1 MNHDIYQEPLVS
13 RYTSREMQELFSER
27 FKFTHWR
34 RCWVALA
41 EGQHELGLAAVTAD
55 MVAELKAHVDDI
67 DYELARAKEREIRH
81 DVMAHVFA
89 YGQQCPL
96 AEPIIHLGATS
107 QFVVCNTDLLIQKRA
122 LALVKRALVKV
133 IANLADFAEKHKDL
147 ATLGFTH
154 YQPAQPT
161 TVGKR
166 TTLYLQDLLMDLDYV
181 EQLEGQIKAR
191 GAKGTVGTQATFIE
205 LFNGDHAK
213 VRELDRR
220 VAAKIGFDQV
230 CAVTG
235 QTYPRKLDMKI
246 AETLAGIAASAHK
259 FAVDLRL
266 LSNLKM
272 QEEPFESKQV
282 GSSAMAYKRN
292 PMRSERM
299 TGLARKLMGLPA
311 NFAATAANQWFE
323 RTLDDRFDGQDA
335 ATYLWETR
343 QVVPFL
349 KIDKGLED
357 EADGVQLLKPI
368 PGLDALLARAKAK
381 GVFGTKER
389 SVIKANNPAGIA
401 KVLDQQFELARQVL
415 AAGLVPIVEPEVD
428 IKAADKEAIEV
439 ELKKGLLARLDT
451 LDPSTPVVLK
461 LTLPSVDGYFQELVD
476 HPAVLKVVALSG
488 GYSRDEANARLA
500 RNPGVIASFSRAL
513 TEGLSAQQGD
523 AEFNQ
528 ALDATIESIYRA
540 SIA

>member
-41 EGQHELGLAAVTAD
+41 EAQHELGLAAVTAD

-67 DYELARAKEREIRH
+67 DYDLARAKEREIRH

-122 LALVKRALVKV
+122 LALVKRSLVKV
-133 IANLADFAEKHKDL
+133 IANLADFAEKHKNL

-166 TTLYLQDLLMDLDYV
+166 ATLYLQDLLMDLDYV

-205 LFNGDHAK
+205 LFNGDHAR

-230 CAVTG
+230 FAVTG

-266 LSNLKM
+266 LSNLKV

-323 RTLDDRFDGQDA
+323 RTLDDSAIRRMDLAQAFLLSDA
-335 ATYLWETR
+335 ILKLYINITADM
-343 QVVPFL
+343 VVYP
-349 KIDKGLED
+349 KQIEKH
-357 EADGVQLLKPI
+357 
-368 PGLDALLARAKAK
+368 LLAELPFMATEKILMAC
-381 GVFGTKER
+381 VER
-389 SVIKANNPAGIA
+389 GKSRQEMHEVIREHSV
-401 KVLDQQFELARQVL
+401 
-415 AAGLVPIVEPEVD
+415 AAGLDVKNQGLD
-428 IKAADKEAIEV
+428 NN
-439 ELKKGLLARLDT
+439 LLARLADDQRVPFGQDELLGLVSNFQQFT
-451 LDPSTPVVLK
+451 GRAAEQTSEFLDEVVRPVLRK
-461 LTLPSVDGYFQELVD
+461 YSDL
-476 HPAVLKVVALSG
+476 G
-488 GYSRDEANARLA
+488 GD
-500 RNPGVIASFSRAL
+500 IDASL
-513 TEGLSAQQGD
+513 QV
-523 AEFNQ
+523 
-528 ALDATIESIYRA
+528 
-540 SIA
+540 

>member
-1 MNHDIYQEPLVS
+1 MNITKSISMNRDIYQEPLVS

-34 RCWVALA
+34 KCWVALA
-41 EGQHELGLAAVTAD
+41 EAQHELGLSAVTAE
-55 MVAELKAHVDDI
+55 MVAELKANTENI
-67 DYELARAKEREIRH
+67 DYEAAAAKEREIRH

-122 LALVKRALVKV
+122 LGLVKKSLLKV
-133 IANLADFAEKHKDL
+133 IANLAEFCTRYKDL

-166 TTLYLQDLLMDLDYV
+166 NTLYLQDLLMDLDYI

-205 LFNGDHAK
+205 LFAGDHAK
-213 VRELDRR
+213 VRELDRL
-220 VAAKIGFDQV
+220 VSEKIGFDQV
-230 CAVTG
+230 FAVTG
-235 QTYPRKLDMKI
+235 QTYPRKLDMKTS
-246 AETLAGIAASAHK
+246 ETLAGIGASAHK

-266 LSNLKM
+266 LSNLKV

-323 RTLDDRFDGQDA
+323 RTLDDSAIRRMDMAQAFLLTDA
-335 ATYLWETR
+335 ILKLYINITNDMVVYPKQIERHLKEELPFMATEKILMACVERGKSR
-343 QVVPFL
+343 QEMHEVIREHSVAAGSDVKNKGLRNNLLDRLAEDERVPFDYQEL
-349 KIDKGLED
+349 NGLIGD
-357 EADGVQLLKPI
+357 Y
-368 PGLDALLARAKAK
+368 
-381 GVFGTKER
+381 
-389 SVIKANNPAGIA
+389 
-401 KVLDQQFELARQVL
+401 QQFTGRAAMQTEEFLREQVAPVL
-415 AAGLVPIVEPEVD
+415 EKHQHLLGDVD
-428 IKAADKEAIEV
+428 A
-439 ELKKGLLARLDT
+439 
-451 LDPSTPVVLK
+451 S
-461 LTLPSVDGYFQELVD
+461 LTV
-476 HPAVLKVVALSG
+476 
-488 GYSRDEANARLA
+488 
-500 RNPGVIASFSRAL
+500 
-513 TEGLSAQQGD
+513 
-523 AEFNQ
+523 
-528 ALDATIESIYRA
+528 
-540 SIA
+540 

>member
-41 EGQHELGLAAVTAD
+41 EAQHELGLASVTAE
-55 MVAELKAHVDDI
+55 MVAELKANVENI
-67 DYELARAKEREIRH
+67 NYEVAAAKEQEIRH

-122 LALVKRALVKV
+122 LQLIKKSLVKV
-133 IANLADFAEKHKDL
+133 ITNLSEFCHQNKGL

-166 TTLYLQDLLMDLDYV
+166 NTLYIQDLLMDLDYI
-181 EQLEGQIKAR
+181 EQLEKQIKAR

-205 LFNGDHAK
+205 LFNGDHRK
-213 VRELDRR
+213 VRELDRL
-220 VAAKIGFDQV
+220 VSEKIGFDQV
-230 CAVTG
+230 FAVTG
-235 QTYPRKLDMKI
+235 QTYPRKLDMKTS
-246 AETLAGIAASAHK
+246 ETLAGIGASAHK

-323 RTLDDRFDGQDA
+323 RTLDDSAIRRMDLAQAFLLTDA
-335 ATYLWETR
+335 VLKLYINITNDMVVYPKQIERHLKEELPFMATEKILMACVERGKSR
-343 QVVPFL
+343 QEMHEV
-349 KIDKGLED
+349 IREH
-357 EADGVQLLKPI
+357 
-368 PGLDALLARAKAK
+368 
-381 GVFGTKER
+381 
-389 SVIKANNPAGIA
+389 SV
-401 KVLDQQFELARQVL
+401 
-415 AAGLVPIVEPEVD
+415 AAGLDVKNQGIRNDLLDRLAEDERVPFD
-428 IKAADKEAIEV
+428 HKE
-439 ELKKGLLARLDT
+439 LDGLLSNYQQFTGRAAMQTTEFLQEIVA
-451 LDPSTPVVLK
+451 PVIGKYENLIGDIDAS
-461 LTLPSVDGYFQELVD
+461 LTV
-476 HPAVLKVVALSG
+476 
-488 GYSRDEANARLA
+488 
-500 RNPGVIASFSRAL
+500 
-513 TEGLSAQQGD
+513 
-523 AEFNQ
+523 
-528 ALDATIESIYRA
+528 
-540 SIA
+540 

>member
-1 MNHDIYQEPLVS
+1 MNITKSISMNRDIYQEPLVS

-34 RCWVALA
+34 KCWVALA
-41 EGQHELGLAAVTAD
+41 EAQHQLGLSAVTAE
-55 MVAELKAHVDDI
+55 MVAELKANTENI
-67 DYELARAKEREIRH
+67 DYEVAAAKEREIRH

-122 LALVKRALVKV
+122 LGLVKKSLLKV
-133 IANLADFAEKHKDL
+133 IANLAEFCARYKDL

-166 TTLYLQDLLMDLDYV
+166 NTLYLQDLLMDMDYI

-205 LFNGDHAK
+205 LFAGDHAK
-213 VRELDRR
+213 VRELDRL
-220 VAAKIGFDQV
+220 VSEKIGFDQV
-230 CAVTG
+230 FAVTG
-235 QTYPRKLDMKI
+235 QTYPRKLDMKTS
-246 AETLAGIAASAHK
+246 ETLAGIGASAHK

-266 LSNLKM
+266 LSNLKV

-323 RTLDDRFDGQDA
+323 RTLDDSAIRRMDMAQAFLLTDA
-335 ATYLWETR
+335 ILKLYINITNDMVVYPKQIERHLKEELPFMATEKILMACVERGKSR
-343 QVVPFL
+343 QEMHEVIREHSVAAGSDVKNQGLRNNLLDRLAEDDRVPFDYQEL
-349 KIDKGLED
+349 NGLIGD
-357 EADGVQLLKPI
+357 Y
-368 PGLDALLARAKAK
+368 
-381 GVFGTKER
+381 
-389 SVIKANNPAGIA
+389 
-401 KVLDQQFELARQVL
+401 QQFTGRAAMQTMEFLREQVAPVL
-415 AAGLVPIVEPEVD
+415 EKHQHLLGDVD
-428 IKAADKEAIEV
+428 A
-439 ELKKGLLARLDT
+439 
-451 LDPSTPVVLK
+451 S
-461 LTLPSVDGYFQELVD
+461 LTV
-476 HPAVLKVVALSG
+476 
-488 GYSRDEANARLA
+488 
-500 RNPGVIASFSRAL
+500 
-513 TEGLSAQQGD
+513 
-523 AEFNQ
+523 
-528 ALDATIESIYRA
+528 
-540 SIA
+540 

>member
-1 MNHDIYQEPLVS
+1 MNITKSISMNRDIYQEPLVS

-34 RCWVALA
+34 KCWVALA
-41 EGQHELGLAAVTAD
+41 EAQHELGLSAVTAE
-55 MVAELKAHVDDI
+55 MVAELKANTENI
-67 DYELARAKEREIRH
+67 DYEAAAAKEREIRH

-122 LALVKRALVKV
+122 LGLVKKSLLKV
-133 IANLADFAEKHKDL
+133 IANLAEFCIRYKDL

-166 TTLYLQDLLMDLDYV
+166 NTLYLQDLLMDLDYI

-205 LFNGDHAK
+205 LFAGDHAK
-213 VRELDRR
+213 VRELDRL
-220 VAAKIGFDQV
+220 VSEKIGFDQV
-230 CAVTG
+230 FAVTG
-235 QTYPRKLDMKI
+235 QTYPRKLDMKTS
-246 AETLAGIAASAHK
+246 ETLAGIGASAHK

-266 LSNLKM
+266 LSNLKV

-323 RTLDDRFDGQDA
+323 RTLDDSAIRRMDMAQAFLLTDA
-335 ATYLWETR
+335 ILKLYINITNDMVVYPKQIERHLKEELPFMATEKILMACVERGKSR
-343 QVVPFL
+343 QEMHEVIREHSVAAGSDVKNQGLRNNLLDRLAEDERVPFDYQEL
-349 KIDKGLED
+349 NGLIGD
-357 EADGVQLLKPI
+357 Y
-368 PGLDALLARAKAK
+368 
-381 GVFGTKER
+381 
-389 SVIKANNPAGIA
+389 
-401 KVLDQQFELARQVL
+401 QQFTGRAAMQTVEFLREQVAPVL
-415 AAGLVPIVEPEVD
+415 EKHQHLLGDVD
-428 IKAADKEAIEV
+428 A
-439 ELKKGLLARLDT
+439 
-451 LDPSTPVVLK
+451 S
-461 LTLPSVDGYFQELVD
+461 LTV
-476 HPAVLKVVALSG
+476 
-488 GYSRDEANARLA
+488 
-500 RNPGVIASFSRAL
+500 
-513 TEGLSAQQGD
+513 
-523 AEFNQ
+523 
-528 ALDATIESIYRA
+528 
-540 SIA
+540 